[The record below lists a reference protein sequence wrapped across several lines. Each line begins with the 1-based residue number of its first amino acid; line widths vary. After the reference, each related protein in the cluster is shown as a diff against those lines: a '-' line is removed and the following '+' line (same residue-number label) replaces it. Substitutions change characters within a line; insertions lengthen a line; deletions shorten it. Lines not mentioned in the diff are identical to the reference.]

1 MLFAITIAKTVVI
14 AVIEDYWESHLK
26 NGSKQDLKLHGLRL
40 SLSFSD
46 SLSLS
51 SHTILSKSP
60 FKNELNHH
68 SLYKGNVNV
77 VKLQLHVLQIS

>member
-1 MLFAITIAKTVVI
+1 MLAITIAKTVVI

-26 NGSKQDLKLHGLRL
+26 NGSKQDLKLHGFGL
-40 SLSFSD
+40 SLSFSRC
-46 SLSLS
+46 LSQVIL
-51 SHTILSKSP
+51 ILSKSP

>member
-1 MLFAITIAKTVVI
+1 MLAITIAKTVVI

-26 NGSKQDLKLHGLRL
+26 NGSKQDLKLHGLGL
-40 SLSFSD
+40 SLSFSRC
-46 SLSLS
+46 LSLS
-51 SHTILSKSP
+51 SHTNTKSP